1 MGKLQQNILN
11 KHVFIDG
18 AQAVNVNYS
27 DTGLF
32 GIKVSGSAAHVQKP
46 LPRLEISS
54 TLPPRNWQH
63 LETYQ
68 ELISNWP
75 SKP

>member
-46 LPRLEISS
+46 
-54 TLPPRNWQH
+54 
-63 LETYQ
+63 
-68 ELISNWP
+68 
-75 SKP
+75 